1 MKNAL
6 VEEGVIP
13 VTLTAETAADLM
25 EPNPTWV
32 RDEAPVRE
40 AVAALT
46 DQGQSAA
53 AVLNRAG
60 QPVGVL
66 TRADLLVHDREQP
79 ASAGAEPEPTQVRD
93 LMTPAVFSV
102 TPQTAAGKVIAEMV
116 AMKVNQLFVVDA
128 GGKLVGVISA
138 FDIVKHL
145 RL

>member
-1 MKNAL
+1 MKHAPAEAGAL
-6 VEEGVIP
+6 P
-13 VTLTAETAADLM
+13 VTLAAKTAADLM

-32 RDEAPVRE
+32 RHETPVRE
-40 AVAALT
+40 VVAALI

-60 QPVGVL
+60 QPVGVVS
-66 TRADLLVHDREQP
+66 RADLLVHDREQP
-79 ASAGAEPEPTQVRD
+79 ASPGAEFEPTQVRD

-102 TPQTAAGKVIAEMV
+102 TPQTPAGKVIAEMV
-116 AMKVNQLFVVDA
+116 AMKVNQLFVVEP